1 MKASGQWKVFVTHQ
15 GKETQARLEYS
26 YTADNITLSPLS
38 AAFAVR
44 LPRKSLAYQTTFF
57 LLVTS
62 ITAFSAQ
69 GRKILDYGRWSCLDW
84 LPYSTQAKS
93 EQVLSIYQALLPPK
107 ELLSWWTQ
115 WHAPVKTWNS
125 TQYLTCRKNTAT

>member
-1 MKASGQWKVFVTHQ
+1 MKASVQRKVFVTHQ

-26 YTADNITLSPLS
+26 YIADNITLSPVS

-44 LPRKSLAYQTTFF
+44 LPRKSLAYQTTLF

-69 GRKILDYGRWSCLDW
+69 GRKILDYGR
-84 LPYSTQAKS
+84 
-93 EQVLSIYQALLPPK
+93 
-107 ELLSWWTQ
+107 
-115 WHAPVKTWNS
+115 
-125 TQYLTCRKNTAT
+125 